1 MKTIIAIFLLI
12 SFIFS
17 QKNDEMKTV
26 EYVDINQFMGKWFV
40 ISIVPNRIESGAK
53 NASDTYKLL
62 QDGSIDITYEAE
74 KDGSKKMIKQKGTI
88 VDKKSNAEWKIQMT
102 KPYIPLMKFPFK
114 IILLDDSYKYM
125 VVGYPK
131 NKMGWIMSREKK
143 LDLNVYENILED
155 LKSFGYS
162 PEQFVLIEHD

>member
-1 MKTIIAIFLLI
+1 MKTIIAVILLI

-17 QKNDEMKTV
+17 QKNDMKTV
-26 EYVDINQFMGKWFV
+26 EYVDIEQFMGKWYV
-40 ISIVPNRIESGAK
+40 IAIVPNRIESGAR

-62 QDGSIDITYEAE
+62 KDGSIDITYEAE
-74 KDGSKKMIKQKGTI
+74 KDGSKKMIKQKGII
-88 VDKKSNAEWKIQMT
+88 VDKTSNAEWKIQMT
-102 KPYIPLMKFPFK
+102 KPYIPFMKFPFK
-114 IILLDDSYKYM
+114 IILLDDSYQYM

-143 LDLNVYENILED
+143 MDVKIYQTILEE

-162 PEQFVLIEHD
+162 PEQFTLVKQD